1 VFDRKSESNSLA
13 FLTVVTFNTWK
24 GKSATLATISHTIN
38 EKFETA
44 SIDDFAKLSLWYKD
58 TFHTIVN
65 NPNKLQSTDFF
76 FALDSSTRALKTVY
90 SDITNTANK
99 ANIHLGVP
107 TRKYAQ
113 GYGYDDSQIIQLA
126 TITIPRGEK
135 ELGGVVTLGE
145 PTTYQ
150 VIVSRAMT
158 DLGKPFT
165 YLDNQYA
172 TIQQGKNDYY
182 YYTQMI
188 MSYYDNT
195 AGVSFSSYIHNC

>member
-1 VFDRKSESNSLA
+1 MFDRKSESNSLA
-13 FLTVVTFNTWK
+13 FLTVVTFNTWE
-24 GKSATLATISHTIN
+24 GKSATLATISHTIK

-44 SIDDFAKLSLWYKD
+44 SIDDFSKISLWYKD

-76 FALDSSTRALKTVY
+76 FELNTDTRALKTVF

-113 GYGYDDSQIIQLA
+113 GYGYDDSHIIQLA

-165 YLDNQYA
+165 YLDN
-172 TIQQGKNDYY
+172 
-182 YYTQMI
+182 
-188 MSYYDNT
+188 
-195 AGVSFSSYIHNC
+195 